1 MASSSSSKVFL
12 SPETK
17 RRLVHDRT
25 GGATSTTPRSSFY
38 SQPSAAENGHYR
50 SLKHTSHNS
59 NSQPHISSVSPQ
71 ILSSSA
77 HMTPG
82 IAHRELKFGGVV
94 SPGALQ
100 SSTKNDATRDIDFFR
115 SQAEEY
121 KTVSIKYREVIGIL
135 SKKVEG
141 LQQQLQGS
149 NKPAPQGGECEHS
162 FASPVATTSTTLER
176 TLFDDKCDAP
186 RASSSAWR
194 RWETLSHEIMSSM
207 TDDALALSLTK
218 ADLFDDSRKIAMRS
232 VLATFQTVQDE
243 CLQLAKELEH
253 WSPNR
258 EW

>member
-1 MASSSSSKVFL
+1 MASSSKVFL

-25 GGATSTTPRSSFY
+25 GGATSTTPRNSFY
-38 SQPSAAENGHYR
+38 SQSSAVENAQYR
-50 SLKHTSHNS
+50 SLKHTSHSS
-59 NSQPHISSVSPQ
+59 NSQPHISSQ

-77 HMTPG
+77 QLTPG
-82 IAHRELKFGGVV
+82 TAHRELKFGGVA

-141 LQQQLQGS
+141 LQRQLQGS
-149 NKPAPQGGECEHS
+149 NKPAPQGGGECEHS
-162 FASPVATTSTTLER
+162 FSSPVATTSTTLER

-194 RWETLSHEIMSSM
+194 QWETLSHEIMSSM
-207 TDDALALSLTK
+207 SDDALALSLTK
-218 ADLFDDSRKIAMRS
+218 ADLFDDSRNIAMRS
-232 VLATFQTVQDE
+232 VLSTFQTVQDE